1 MSADQLLTLASTLIA
16 TPPAIAQ
23 AWRAPSGEIAMGV
36 LTGVIFGFLL
46 QRAHVTR
53 YSTIVGQFL
62 LKDFTVLKVM
72 GTAIVVGAI
81 GIFGMKAMGMDFP
94 MHVKSATLLANA
106 LGGLIFGVG
115 MVVLGYCPGTG
126 IAAIGDGSRHAIF
139 GLFGAIV
146 GAGVYAEMHAWLN
159 THLNK
164 VIDLGKATF
173 PSETGLSPWWFIL
186 ATGVIAVALF
196 VAIERLERGRAPIAA
211 A

>member
-1 MSADQLLTLASTLIA
+1 MSADQLLTLASTLVA
-16 TPPAIAQ
+16 TPSAIAQ

-72 GTAIVVGAI
+72 GTAIVVGVI
-81 GIFGMKAMGMDFP
+81 GIFGMKAIGMDFP

-126 IAAIGDGSRHAIF
+126 IAAIGDGSRHAIP
-139 GLFGAIV
+139 GLAGMIV
-146 GAGVYAEMHAWLN
+146 GAALYAELYPWIRRVILPVGDMGKVTLPDITGSPAWL
-159 THLNK
+159 L
-164 VIDLGKATF
+164 
-173 PSETGLSPWWFIL
+173 
-186 ATGVIAVALF
+186 IAALIAMAAGGF
-196 VAIERLERGRAPIAA
+196 YALERINRTRSPQPG
-211 A
+211 

>member
-1 MSADQLLTLASTLIA
+1 MSADQLLTLASTSVTAPL
-16 TPPAIAQ
+16 TIAQ
-23 AWRAPSGEIAMGV
+23 SWRAPSGEIAMGV

-126 IAAIGDGSRHAIF
+126 IAAIGDGSRHAIP
-139 GLFGAIV
+139 GLAGMIV
-146 GAGVYAEMHAWLN
+146 GAALYAELYPWIRRVILPVGDMGKVTLPDVTGLPAWL
-159 THLNK
+159 L
-164 VIDLGKATF
+164 
-173 PSETGLSPWWFIL
+173 
-186 ATGVIAVALF
+186 IAALIAMAAGGF
-196 VAIERLERGRAPIAA
+196 YALERINRNRSPQPG
-211 A
+211 

>member
-126 IAAIGDGSRHAIF
+126 IAAIGDGSRHAIP
-139 GLFGAIV
+139 GLAGMIV
-146 GAGVYAEMHAWLN
+146 GAALYAELYPWIRRVILPVGDMGKVTLPDITGLPAWL
-159 THLNK
+159 L
-164 VIDLGKATF
+164 IAALIA
-173 PSETGLSPWWFIL
+173 L
-186 ATGVIAVALF
+186 AAGGFYA
-196 VAIERLERGRAPIAA
+196 LERINRNRPPQPG
-211 A
+211 